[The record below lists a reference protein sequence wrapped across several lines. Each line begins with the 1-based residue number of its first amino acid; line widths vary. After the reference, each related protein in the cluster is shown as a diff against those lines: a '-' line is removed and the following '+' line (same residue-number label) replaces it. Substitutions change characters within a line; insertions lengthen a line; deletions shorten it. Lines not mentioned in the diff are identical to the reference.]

1 MTATTIRAPVDEPMR
16 IAGREVTTAEWIP
29 VTNPADVREVV
40 GRVPLATAEHVAQA
54 TAAAAAAFKVWSATP
69 PAERAARL
77 REAGQA
83 LLPDAEA
90 RAVLLA
96 RECGA
101 LLSEARGGVLGCTRA
116 LDYYAKIGETFAYE
130 EELPSPNGRVIVA
143 REPMGVAAVIV
154 PWNSPTYLGYLA
166 LGPILMAGNTVVVK
180 PPTDA
185 PLAFMDSLRV
195 IEPFFPPGTIN
206 VVTGPGA
213 TVGAALISDPLVRKV
228 NFTGSTEVGKE
239 VLRAAADTVKR
250 VSLELG
256 GNDPAVVL
264 DDVDLDFVVPEL
276 VSGVFALSGQIC
288 YDVKRVYVQRGLFD
302 RFVDRFTQA
311 TDAFVVGNG
320 LDAEST
326 MGALV
331 NERQKRWV
339 DGLVADARGR
349 GATVNV
355 VGRKLDDDAWAH
367 GHFVLPAIVTDVGQD
382 ADIVR
387 CEQFGPVIPI
397 MPFDTE
403 DEGIALANDSQYGLA
418 ASVWTPDEERAFRL
432 ARRIQSGSTFIN
444 VHRRGASGVDMP
456 FGGFKESGLG
466 RGHGVVALEEQFE
479 LHTISSR
486 RPQ

>member
-1 MTATTIRAPVDEPMR
+1 MTAPTIHAPVDEPMR
-16 IAGREVTTAEWIP
+16 IGGRDVIADAWIA
-29 VTNPADVREVV
+29 VHNPADAREIV
-40 GRVPLATAEHVAQA
+40 GRVPAGTAEHAAAA
-54 TAAAAAAFKVWSATP
+54 TAAAAAAFPAWSSTP

-83 LLPDAEA
+83 LLADADA
-90 RAVLLA
+90 RGVLLA
-96 RECGA
+96 RETGA

-116 LDYYAKIGETFAYE
+116 FDYSAKVGEAFAYE

-143 REPMGVAAVIV
+143 REAMGVALVIV

-185 PLAFMDSLRV
+185 PLALMDSLRV

-206 VVTGPGA
+206 VVTGPGG
-213 TVGAALISDPLVRKV
+213 TVGAALLSDPLVRKV

-239 VLRAAADTVKR
+239 VLRVAADTIKR

-256 GNDPAVVL
+256 GNDPAIVL

-276 VSGVFALSGQIC
+276 ISGVFALSGQIC
-288 YDVKRVYVQRGLFD
+288 YDVKRIYVQRS
-302 RFVDRFTQA
+302 RYAAFVDRFTDA
-311 TDAFVVGNG
+311 AAAFVVGDG
-320 LDAEST
+320 LAPGAT

-331 NERQKRWV
+331 NERQTRWV
-339 DGLVADARGR
+339 EGLLDDARQR
-349 GATVNV
+349 GAAVNV
-355 VGRKLDDDAWAH
+355 VGSQLDADAWQH
-367 GHFVLPAIVTDVGQD
+367 GHFVLPAIVTDVGHD

-387 CEQFGPVIPI
+387 CEQFGPAIPI
-397 MPFDTE
+397 MAFDTE
-403 DEGIALANDSQYGLA
+403 DEAIALANDTVYGLA
-418 ASVWTPDEERAFRL
+418 ASVWTPDEDRAFRL
-432 ARRIQSGSTFIN
+432 ARRVQAGSTFIN

>member
-1 MTATTIRAPVDEPMR
+1 MTAPTIGAPIDAPMR
-16 IAGREVTTAEWIP
+16 VGGRDVTTAEWIT
-29 VTNPADVREVV
+29 VVNPADTGEVV
-40 GRVPLATAEHVAQA
+40 GRVPLGSAAHATAA
-54 TAAAAAAFKVWSATP
+54 TAAAAAAFPVWSSTP

-83 LLPDAEA
+83 LLADAEA
-90 RAVLLA
+90 RGVLLA

-101 LLSEARGGVLGCTRA
+101 LLSEARGGVLGCTRV
-116 LDYYAKIGETFAYE
+116 LDYYATVGEGFAYE
-130 EELPSPNGRVIVA
+130 EELPSPNGRVTVA
-143 REPMGVAAVIV
+143 REPMGVAVVIV
-154 PWNSPTYLGYLA
+154 PWNSPTYLGFLA

-185 PLAFMDSLRV
+185 PLALMDSLRV

-213 TVGAALISDPLVRKV
+213 TVGAALLSDPLVRKV

-239 VLRAAADTVKR
+239 VLRLAADTVKR

-256 GNDPAVVL
+256 GNDPAIVL
-264 DDVDLDFVVPEL
+264 EDVDLDFVVPEL
-276 VSGVFALSGQIC
+276 ISGVFALSGQIC
-288 YDVKRVYVQRGLFD
+288 YDVKRIYVQRSRYAD
-302 RFVDRFTQA
+302 FVDRFTAAA
-311 TDAFVVGNG
+311 TEFVVGNG
-320 LDAEST
+320 LAPGAT

-331 NERQKRWV
+331 NERQTRWV
-339 DGLVADARGR
+339 EGLLDDARQRGAVVSIVGRQLDADAWGR
-349 GATVNV
+349 G
-355 VGRKLDDDAWAH
+355 
-367 GHFVLPAIVTDVGQD
+367 HFILPAIVTDVGHD

-387 CEQFGPVIPI
+387 CEQFGPAIPI

-403 DEGIALANDSQYGLA
+403 DEAIGLANDTDFGLA
-418 ASVWTPDEERAFRL
+418 ASVWTPDEDRAFRL
-432 ARRIQSGSTFIN
+432 ARRVQAGSTFIN

-479 LHTISSR
+479 MHTISSR

>member
-1 MTATTIRAPVDEPMR
+1 MTTSTIGAPIDEPMR
-16 IAGREVTTAEWIP
+16 IGGREVRSDEWIP
-29 VTNPADVREVV
+29 VSNPADVREVV
-40 GRVPLATAEHVAQA
+40 GRIPHGTAEHVAAA
-54 TAAAAAAFKVWSATP
+54 TAAAAAAFPVWSAVP

-83 LLPDAEA
+83 LLVDAEA
-90 RAVLLA
+90 RSVLLA

-101 LLSEARGGVLGCTRA
+101 LLAEARGGVLGCTRA
-116 LDYYAKIGETFAYE
+116 LDYYAKVGDAFAWE
-130 EELPSPNGRVIVA
+130 EELPSPNGRVIVT
-143 REPMGVAAVIV
+143 RDSMGVAAVIV

-180 PPTDA
+180 PPTEA
-185 PLAFMDSLRV
+185 PLAFIDSLRV

-206 VVTGPGA
+206 IVTGPGA
-213 TVGAALISDPLVRKV
+213 TVGAALIADPLVRKI
-228 NFTGSTEVGKE
+228 NFTGSTETGKD

-256 GNDPAVVL
+256 GNDPAIVL
-264 DDVDLDFVVPEL
+264 EDVDLDFVVPEL
-276 VSGVFALSGQIC
+276 IQGVFALSGQIC
-288 YDVKRVYVQRGLFD
+288 YDVKRIYVQRSRFD
-302 RFVDRFTQA
+302 AFVERFTDA
-311 TDAFVVGNG
+311 ADAFVVGNG
-320 LDAEST
+320 LAAEST

-331 NERQKRWV
+331 SDRQARWIA
-339 DGLVADARGR
+339 GLIDDAQRR
-349 GATVNV
+349 GATVRV
-355 VGRKLDDDAWAH
+355 VGRKLDADAWDH
-367 GHFVLPAIVTDVGQD
+367 GHFVLPAVITDVGNE
-382 ADIVR
+382 ADVVR

-403 DEGIALANDSQYGLA
+403 DEAIGLANDSQFGLA
-418 ASVWTPDEERAFRL
+418 ASVWTPDEERGFRL
-432 ARRIQSGSTFIN
+432 ARRVQAGSTFIN

>member
-1 MTATTIRAPVDEPMR
+1 MTATTIQAPVDEPMR
-16 IAGREVTTAEWIP
+16 IGGREVTAAEWIP
-29 VTNPADVREVV
+29 VFNPADRREVV
-40 GRVPLATAEHVAQA
+40 GRVPLGTTEHVAAA
-54 TAAAAAAFKVWSATP
+54 TAAAAAAFPAWSATP

-83 LLPDAEA
+83 LLVDAEA
-90 RAVLLA
+90 RGVLLA

-116 LDYYAKIGETFAYE
+116 LDYYAKVGESFAYE

-143 REPMGVAAVIV
+143 REPMGVAVVIV

-185 PLAFMDSLRV
+185 PLALLDSLRV

-206 VVTGPGA
+206 VVTGPGE
-213 TVGAALISDPLVRKV
+213 TVGAALLSDPLVRKV
-228 NFTGSTEVGKE
+228 NFTGSTEVGKA

-256 GNDPAVVL
+256 GNDPAIVL
-264 DDVDLDFVVPEL
+264 EDVDLDFVVPEL
-276 VSGVFALSGQIC
+276 VQGVFALSGQIC
-288 YDVKRVYVQRGLFD
+288 YDVKRIYVQRS
-302 RFVDRFTQA
+302 RFGEFVNRFAEAVDGFR
-311 TDAFVVGNG
+311 VGNG
-320 LDAEST
+320 LAPEST

-331 NERQKRWV
+331 NERQTRWV
-339 DGLVADARGR
+339 DGLLDDARRR
-349 GATVNV
+349 GATVRV
-355 VGRKLDDDAWAH
+355 VGSKLDPDAWSQ
-367 GHFVLPAIVTDVGQD
+367 GHFVLPAIVTDVGHD
-382 ADIVR
+382 ADVVR

-397 MPFDTE
+397 MPFDSE
-403 DEGIALANDSQYGLA
+403 DEAIALANDTQYGLA

-432 ARRIQSGSTFIN
+432 ARRVQSGSTFIN

>member
-1 MTATTIRAPVDEPMR
+1 MTSTPIQAAIDEPMR
-16 IAGREVTTAEWIP
+16 IGGHAVTAADWIEVL
-29 VTNPADVREVV
+29 NPADSREVV
-40 GRVPLATAEHVAQA
+40 GRVPLGGADHAAAA
-54 TAAAAAAFKVWSATP
+54 TAAASAAFPAWSGAP

-83 LLPDAEA
+83 LLGDAES

-116 LDYYAKIGETFAYE
+116 LDYYAKIGERFAYE

-143 REPMGVAAVIV
+143 KEPMGVAVVIV

-180 PPTDA
+180 PPSDA
-185 PLAFMDSLRV
+185 PLALMDSLRV

-206 VVTGPGA
+206 VVTGPGPS
-213 TVGAALISDPLVRKV
+213 VGAALLSDPLVRKV
-228 NFTGSTEVGKE
+228 NFTGSTEVGKD
-239 VLRAAADTVKR
+239 VLRAAAGTVKR

-256 GNDPAVVL
+256 GNDPAIVL
-264 DDVDLDFVVPEL
+264 EDADLDFVVPEL
-276 VSGVFALSGQIC
+276 IQGVFALSGQIC
-288 YDVKRVYVQRGLFD
+288 YDVKRIYVHRSRFD
-302 RFVDRFTQA
+302 GFVDRFTEA
-311 TDAFVVGNG
+311 AAEFVVGNG
-320 LDAEST
+320 LSPDAS

-331 NERQKRWV
+331 NARQATWV
-339 DGLVADARGR
+339 EGLLDDARRR
-349 GATVNV
+349 GAAIRV
-355 VGRKLDDDAWAH
+355 VGRKLDDDAWSH
-367 GHFVLPAIVTDVGQD
+367 GHFVLPAIVTDVGHD
-382 ADIVR
+382 AEIVR
-387 CEQFGPVIPI
+387 CEQFGPAIPI
-397 MPFDTE
+397 MPFDTD
-403 DEGIALANDSQYGLA
+403 DEAIALANDTEYGLA
-418 ASVWTPDEERAFRL
+418 ASVWTPDEERAFAL
-432 ARRIQSGSTFIN
+432 ARRVQSGSTFIN
-444 VHRRGASGVDMP
+444 IHRRGASGVDMP